1 MVNGSN
7 VAVPSS
13 LPDYRI
19 VTEERSTEYMYNG
32 SEIGAVIIDG
42 IFGDVLGLQDVF
54 NPVTPPPP
62 PTPPTPQSWIWQI
75 NVAPTHGSGDAVIA
89 CVKDGAESRYG
100 FAPYGGTNY
109 GTTVNVPVVE
119 NDTYFV
125 SYCPK
130 DYAPYVDVIPYT
142 PRGSITVEPQTWN
155 RNVRFA
161 FTRSDNFTGA
171 SITAFLWTKIDDVNL
186 RGASIWVGSVS
197 ANATNEY
204 INLPSGVDL
213 CFRIYNSGMAS
224 IFVLSKDAPDVLSIN
239 LDNVS
244 DYQFISGN
252 VD

>member
-32 SEIGAVIIDG
+32 SEI
-42 IFGDVLGLQDVF
+42 
-54 NPVTPPPP
+54 
-62 PTPPTPQSWIWQI
+62 
-75 NVAPTHGSGDAVIA
+75 
-89 CVKDGAESRYG
+89 
-100 FAPYGGTNY
+100 
-109 GTTVNVPVVE
+109 
-119 NDTYFV
+119 
-125 SYCPK
+125 
-130 DYAPYVDVIPYT
+130 
-142 PRGSITVEPQTWN
+142 
-155 RNVRFA
+155 
-161 FTRSDNFTGA
+161 
-171 SITAFLWTKIDDVNL
+171 DDVNL

-204 INLPSGVDL
+204 IDLPSGVDL
-213 CFRIYNSGMAS
+213 CFRIYKSDRAS
-224 IFVLSKDAPDVLSIN
+224 IFVLSKDAPDILSIN